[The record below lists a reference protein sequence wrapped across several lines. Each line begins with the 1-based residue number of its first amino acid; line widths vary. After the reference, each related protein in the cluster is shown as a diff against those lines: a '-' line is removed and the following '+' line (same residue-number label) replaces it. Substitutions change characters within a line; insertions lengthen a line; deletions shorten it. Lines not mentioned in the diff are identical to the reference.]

1 MIYGYARVS
10 TKEQNL
16 ERQLQALK
24 PLCDEIYQD
33 KESGKNTDRDGL
45 QELLSKLKTDDVVI
59 IHSLDR
65 LSRDYADTSKLW
77 REITE
82 VKKAHIKVLDMDILD
97 TTKTNTVLEGKLISD
112 IVLKLLSYVAQKERE
127 KIKERQKQGI
137 AIARANGKYANVGRK
152 AKLNKEVFIV
162 FDNKVKN
169 EKGYTVAKACNELK
183 ITPTS
188 FYRFRAKWCNN
199 TENAS

>member
-24 PLCDEIYQD
+24 PLCDVVIEE
-33 KESGKNTDRDGL
+33 KESGKDTDRP
-45 QELLSKLKTDDVVI
+45 LLNDLLNKLNSGDVVI

-65 LSRDYADTSKLW
+65 LSRDYGDTSKLW

-82 VKKAHIKVLDMDILD
+82 VKQAHIKVLDMDILD

-127 KIKERQKQGI
+127 KIRERQKQGI

-152 AKLNKEVFIV
+152 AKDIHDLFMYY
-162 FDNKVKN
+162 DNKVRTEPK
-169 EKGYTVAKACNELK
+169 YTVAKACQELG

-188 FYRFRAKWCNN
+188 YYRFRAKWC
-199 TENAS
+199 